1 MRNPLARIKPSLIA
15 AGLWFLLVF
24 ALGFA
29 LGTLRVLV
37 TAPALGEAAATMV
50 ELPVMLAAGW
60 AGCAWLVRR
69 CGVGGE
75 APARWTMALVFF
87 GLLMAAEQ
95 ALGIFGF
102 GRSWAEQRAAM
113 TSLPALLGLAA
124 QLVTASFPL
133 WQGRHG
139 G

>member
-1 MRNPLARIKPSLIA
+1 MRNLSSGIKPPIC
-15 AGLWFLLVF
+15 AGIWWFLVVF
-24 ALGFA
+24 GLGFVLGMLRA
-29 LGTLRVLV
+29 LVTADLFGTLR
-37 TAPALGEAAATMV
+37 ATLI

-60 AGCAWLVRR
+60 ASCAWAVRR
-69 CGVGGE
+69 CGVGGD
-75 APARWTMALVFF
+75 APARWMMALVFF

-124 QLVTASFPL
+124 QWLTASFPL